1 MSFVKDTH
9 IDWIDGAKG
18 VAILSVILLHSLPC
32 LREIGWILHIGQ
44 AVPVFLFITSYL
56 ISMRF
61 ESLQTY
67 FQWERIAK
75 MLKKV
80 FVPFVFVFLIQL
92 VCLALIDRLPSLK
105 TIVKTGGIGPGSYYI
120 WLYLQAWVI
129 IPFMVMLVR
138 KLPIWVS
145 MLIMLVVSIIAE
157 YVFVPIEGI
166 EHIDELYRLLPIR
179 YLMVLYLGCIWPLLK
194 DKQRYILYGLAGVSA
209 FLILKDLYLADNVL
223 FVNIM
228 GGGKLVPSYW
238 EGYHWYTAFYVVLPI
253 TLLERLQYADVWKSA
268 GKYSWQLFLLQMMCL
283 GFII

>member
-1 MSFVKDTH
+1 MVFVKGQH

-18 VAILSVILLHSLPC
+18 VAIVAVVLLHSLPC
-32 LREIGWILHIGQ
+32 LREIGWIWHIGQ
-44 AVPVFLFITSYL
+44 AVPVFLFITAYL

-80 FVPFVFVFLIQL
+80 FVPFVFVLLIQL

-105 TIVKTGGIGPGSYYI
+105 TIVKTGGIGPGSYYV

-157 YVFVPIEGI
+157 YVFVPLESIEYIG
-166 EHIDELYRLLPIR
+166 ELYRLLPIR

-209 FLILKDLYLADNVL
+209 FLMLKDLYLADNVL

>member
-1 MSFVKDTH
+1 MVFVKDTH

-44 AVPVFLFITSYL
+44 AVPVFLFITAYL

-67 FQWERIAK
+67 FQWERFAK

-80 FVPFVFVFLIQL
+80 FVPFVFVLLIQL

-138 KLPIWVS
+138 KSPIWVS

-157 YVFVPIEGI
+157 YVFVPLEGI
-166 EHIDELYRLLPIR
+166 ELIDELYRLLPIR

-209 FLILKDLYLADNVL
+209 FLMLNDLYLTDNVL

-228 GGGKLVPSYW
+228 GGGKLVPLYW

-283 GFII
+283 GFL

>member
-1 MSFVKDTH
+1 MVFVKDTH

-32 LREIGWILHIGQ
+32 LREIGWIWHIGQ
-44 AVPVFLFITSYL
+44 AVPVFLFITAYL

-67 FQWERIAK
+67 FQWERFAK

-80 FVPFVFVFLIQL
+80 FVPFVFVLLIQL

-105 TIVKTGGIGPGSYYI
+105 TIVKTGGIGPGSYYV

-129 IPFMVMLVR
+129 IPFMVILVR

-166 EHIDELYRLLPIR
+166 ELIDELYRLLPIR

-209 FLILKDLYLADNVL
+209 FLMLNDLYLTDNVL

-228 GGGKLVPSYW
+228 GGGLVPSYW

>member
-1 MSFVKDTH
+1 MVFVKDTH

-18 VAILSVILLHSLPC
+18 VAIVAVVLLHSLPC

-44 AVPVFLFITSYL
+44 AVPIFLFITAYL

-80 FVPFVFVFLIQL
+80 FVPFVFVLLIQL

-105 TIVKTGGIGPGSYYI
+105 TIVKTGGIGPGSYYV

-129 IPFMVMLVR
+129 IPFIVILVR

-157 YVFVPIEGI
+157 YVFVPIAGI
-166 EHIDELYRLLPIR
+166 EHIDELYRLLPVR

-209 FLILKDLYLADNVL
+209 FLMLNDLYLADNVL
-223 FVNIM
+223 FVNVM
-228 GGGKLVPSYW
+228 GGGKIVPSYW
-238 EGYHWYTAFYVVLPI
+238 NGYHWYTAFYVIIPMA
-253 TLLERLQYADVWKSA
+253 LLERIHYTDIWKQA
-268 GKYSWQLFLLQMMCL
+268 GKYSWYIFLLQMMCF
-283 GFII
+283 GF

>member
-1 MSFVKDTH
+1 MVFVKDTH
-9 IDWIDGAKG
+9 IDWIDGGKG

-32 LREIGWILHIGQ
+32 LREIGWIWHIGQ
-44 AVPVFLFITSYL
+44 AVPVFLFITAYL

-145 MLIMLVVSIIAE
+145 MLIMLVVSFIAE

-166 EHIDELYRLLPIR
+166 EHIDELYRLLLIR

-209 FLILKDLYLADNVL
+209 FLMLNDLYLPDNVL

-228 GGGKLVPSYW
+228 GGVVPSYW

-253 TLLERLQYADVWKSA
+253 TLLEKLQYADVWKSA

>member
-1 MSFVKDTH
+1 MVFVNDTH

-32 LREIGWILHIGQ
+32 LREIGWIWHIGQ
-44 AVPVFLFITSYL
+44 AVPVFLFITAYL

-67 FQWERIAK
+67 FQRERFAK

-80 FVPFVFVFLIQL
+80 FIPFVFVFLIQL

-166 EHIDELYRLLPIR
+166 EHIDELYRLLLIR

-209 FLILKDLYLADNVL
+209 FLMLNDLYLPDNVL

-228 GGGKLVPSYW
+228 GG
-238 EGYHWYTAFYVVLPI
+238 
-253 TLLERLQYADVWKSA
+253 
-268 GKYSWQLFLLQMMCL
+268 
-283 GFII
+283 

>member
-1 MSFVKDTH
+1 MSYVKDTH

-18 VAILSVILLHSLPC
+18 VAILSVILLHCLPC
-32 LREIGWILHIGQ
+32 LREIGWIWHIGQ
-44 AVPVFLFITSYL
+44 AVPVFLFITAYL

-67 FQWERIAK
+67 FQWERLAK

-129 IPFMVMLVR
+129 IPFMVKLVR

-166 EHIDELYRLLPIR
+166 EYIGELYRLLPIR

-209 FLILKDLYLADNVL
+209 FLMLNDLYLADNVL

-228 GGGKLVPSYW
+228 GGVN
-238 EGYHWYTAFYVVLPI
+238 
-253 TLLERLQYADVWKSA
+253 
-268 GKYSWQLFLLQMMCL
+268 
-283 GFII
+283 

>member
-1 MSFVKDTH
+1 MVFVKDTH

-32 LREIGWILHIGQ
+32 LREIGWIWHIGQ
-44 AVPVFLFITSYL
+44 AVPVFLFITAYL

-67 FQWERIAK
+67 FQWERFAK

-80 FVPFVFVFLIQL
+80 FVPFVFVLLIQL
-92 VCLALIDRLPSLK
+92 VCLALIDRLPPLK

-209 FLILKDLYLADNVL
+209 FLMLNDLYLPDNVL

-228 GGGKLVPSYW
+228 GGVN
-238 EGYHWYTAFYVVLPI
+238 
-253 TLLERLQYADVWKSA
+253 
-268 GKYSWQLFLLQMMCL
+268 
-283 GFII
+283 

>member
-1 MSFVKDTH
+1 MSYVKDTH

-18 VAILSVILLHSLPC
+18 VAILSVILLHCLPC
-32 LREIGWILHIGQ
+32 LREIGWIWHIGQ
-44 AVPVFLFITSYL
+44 AVPVFLFITAYL

-67 FQWERIAK
+67 FQWERLAK

-129 IPFMVMLVR
+129 IPFMVKLVR
-138 KLPIWVS
+138 KLLIWVS
-145 MLIMLVVSIIAE
+145 MLLMLVVSIIAE
-157 YVFVPIEGI
+157 YVFVPIAGI

-209 FLILKDLYLADNVL
+209 FLMLNDLYLADNVL
-223 FVNIM
+223 FVNVM
-228 GGGKLVPSYW
+228 GGGKIVPSYW
-238 EGYHWYTAFYVVLPI
+238 NGYHWYTAFYVIIPMA
-253 TLLERLQYADVWKSA
+253 LLERIHYTDIWKQA
-268 GKYSWQLFLLQMMCL
+268 GKYSWYIFLLQMMCF
-283 GFII
+283 GF

>member
-1 MSFVKDTH
+1 MSYVKDTH

-18 VAILSVILLHSLPC
+18 VAILSVILLHCLPC
-32 LREIGWILHIGQ
+32 LREIGWIWHIGQ
-44 AVPVFLFITSYL
+44 AVPVFLFITAYL

-129 IPFMVMLVR
+129 IPFMVKLVR
-138 KLPIWVS
+138 KLLIWVS
-145 MLIMLVVSIIAE
+145 MLLMLVVSIIAE
-157 YVFVPIEGI
+157 YVFVPIAGI

-209 FLILKDLYLADNVL
+209 FLMLNDLYLADNVL
-223 FVNIM
+223 FVNVM
-228 GGGKLVPSYW
+228 GGGKIVPSYW
-238 EGYHWYTAFYVVLPI
+238 NGYHWYTAFYVIIPMA
-253 TLLERLQYADVWKSA
+253 LLERIHYTDIWKQA
-268 GKYSWQLFLLQMMCL
+268 GKYSWYIFLLQMMCF
-283 GFII
+283 GF

>member
-1 MSFVKDTH
+1 MSYVKDTH

-18 VAILSVILLHSLPC
+18 VAILSVILLHCLPC
-32 LREIGWILHIGQ
+32 LREIGWIWHIGQ
-44 AVPVFLFITSYL
+44 AVPVFLFITAYL

-80 FVPFVFVFLIQL
+80 FVPFVFVLLIQL

-157 YVFVPIEGI
+157 YVFVPIAGI
-166 EHIDELYRLLPIR
+166 EHIDELYRLLPVR

-209 FLILKDLYLADNVL
+209 FLMLKDLYLADNVL

-268 GKYSWQLFLLQMMCL
+268 GKYSWQLFLLQMLCF
-283 GFII
+283 GFLS

>member
-1 MSFVKDTH
+1 MVFVKDTH

-18 VAILSVILLHSLPC
+18 VAIVAVVLLHSLPC

-44 AVPVFLFITSYL
+44 AVPIFLFITAYL

-80 FVPFVFVFLIQL
+80 FVPFVFVLLIQL

-105 TIVKTGGIGPGSYYI
+105 TIVKTGGIGPGSYYV

-129 IPFMVMLVR
+129 IPFIVILLR

-157 YVFVPIEGI
+157 YVFVPIAGI
-166 EHIDELYRLLPIR
+166 EHIDELYRLLPVR

-209 FLILKDLYLADNVL
+209 FLMLKDLYLADNVL

-253 TLLERLQYADVWKSA
+253 ILLERLQYADVWKSA